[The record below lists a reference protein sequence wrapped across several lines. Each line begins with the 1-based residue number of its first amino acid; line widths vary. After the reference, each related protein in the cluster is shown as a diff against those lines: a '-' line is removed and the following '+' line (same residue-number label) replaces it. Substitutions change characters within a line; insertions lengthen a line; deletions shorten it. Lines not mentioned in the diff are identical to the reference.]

1 MNCPYCDG
9 PSKVVDSRPIP
20 DGIRRR
26 RECLE
31 CGRRFTTHER
41 LVPAEIRVAKQ
52 PGRSP
57 EAFDAGKIER
67 AVLRVA
73 RDGRL
78 EETEARS
85 LARRLEAELLDQ
97 GRTKVRSSEIA
108 ERVLALLT
116 ELDRLAAVRFA
127 ADYTDL
133 EGNVVFQRPG
143 EVEEPD
149 EEQFDLFGEGSE

>member
-78 EETEARS
+78 EEAEARS

>member
-73 RDGRL
+73 RDGRI
-78 EETEARS
+78 EEAEARA
-85 LARRLEAELLDQ
+85 LARRIEAELLDE
-97 GRTKVRSSEIA
+97 GRATVRSAEIA
-108 ERVLALLT
+108 ERVLTLLT
-116 ELDRLAAVRFA
+116 ALDRVAATRFA

-133 EGNVVFQRPG
+133 DGNLVFQRPG
-143 EVEEPD
+143 EVQEPD
-149 EEQFDLFGEGSE
+149 EAQFPLFGDA

>member
-108 ERVLALLT
+108 ERILALLT

>member
-133 EGNVVFQRPG
+133 DGNVVFQRPG

-149 EEQFDLFGEGSE
+149 EEQFDLFQDERS